1 MGLLHRR
8 QILYL
13 LSYEGCQWTFLV
25 TIKSKLAGISL
36 AVQELRL
43 EASTAGGM
51 GSVPDLG
58 TMISYAVN
66 WQSALFRFVA

>member
-1 MGLLHRR
+1 MLKK
-8 QILYL
+8 
-13 LSYEGCQWTFLV
+13 
-25 TIKSKLAGISL
+25 KSKLAGISL